1 MRCASYTVYTV
12 RTVDEILNQISSG
25 FQFEYIDKYIKQSKS
40 ISPLQKT

>member
-1 MRCASYTVYTV
+1 MCKLYCV

-25 FQFEYIDKYIKQSKS
+25 FQFEYIEKYIEQLKL